1 MEIKERDF
9 KLSLNNNYNT
19 WDLEVLTTSKDGK
32 DKYISAGYGL
42 TLEYAIRKISNYRI
56 SKNSKNLDM
65 KSYLS
70 RLKGIVDDLRTC
82 IYSKGSK

>member
-9 KLSLNNNYNT
+9 KLSLNSNYST
-19 WDLEVLTTSKDGK
+19 WDLEILTTSKDGK
-32 DKYISAGYGL
+32 DKYVSAGYGL
-42 TLEYAIRKISNYRI
+42 TLEHAIKKISNYRI
-56 SKNSKNLDM
+56 SKNSKDLDM

-70 RLKGIVDDLRTC
+70 RFKGIVDDLRTC